1 MLAGQPAGL
10 AELVSSG
17 FRQTD
22 RQRDP
27 VLKNAVE
34 SNKAR
39 HPMWWL
45 VSAVNLIQSRTTGE
59 ESLRRNCPRWVG
71 L

>member
-1 MLAGQPAGL
+1 MLAGQPASL
-10 AELVSSG
+10 AELVSSR
-17 FRQTD
+17 FRQAD
-22 RQRDP
+22 KQRDP

-59 ESLRRNCPRWVG
+59 SLRRNCPRWVG